1 MKWIKLSCK
10 LFIFGVISAFI
21 ILIGLYVYA
30 YFAPAL
36 DIKNANQ
43 FLIYDDK
50 EELIYQG
57 SSSNSWV
64 NIEDISQ
71 DVIDAV
77 ISVEDKNFYSHHGFD
92 YLRIVKA
99 LYLNFKNNGIVQGA
113 STISQQYVKNLYLEF
128 DKTWERKIEEALLTM
143 KLEQFN
149 T

>member
-50 EELIYQG
+50 EELIYQNNIYTFIKG
-57 SSSNSWV
+57 EFVSKEEIKDENTLKKINDYLVFIKTQDEKVDKTNIFIKKVSTNETKK
-64 NIEDISQ
+64 IEDVEKKEIKNIINQ
-71 DVIDAV
+71 EIPDDNLNNID
-77 ISVEDKNFYSHHGFD
+77 N
-92 YLRIVKA
+92 
-99 LYLNFKNNGIVQGA
+99 
-113 STISQQYVKNLYLEF
+113 
-128 DKTWERKIEEALLTM
+128 
-143 KLEQFN
+143 
-149 T
+149 